1 MTETSLPVYA
11 GRDLYV
17 PAFEV
22 KVNGTSL
29 ADEVIRDVIEVKYD
43 DTTET
48 DKFDTFEITINNWND
63 QTLDFKYTGT
73 KEGIVVPELD
83 EIFFPG
89 KTIELWMGY
98 FYPMDSGSAATN
110 TGPSDRL
117 RLMLTGVITK
127 LAPTFPSGG
136 KPTLKISGPNILI
149 KMLNEQE
156 TETYRAGMYD
166 SEIALEI
173 GSRNKLTYD
182 GQTIPV
188 RIDEEGYP
196 SRESPNDDVF
206 LQANRFDILTL
217 FELAHRNSYEV
228 VLKQEETSEE
238 TRQVLFFGPSA
249 NEPPL
254 PYLLEWGKSL
264 IQFQPTLSTARQ
276 VKTLTL
282 RSWNVRTRR
291 PIEVTVTRAD
301 LDTQPLDDLDRLY
314 RLEQGFS
321 DRREIVVDTPFRSEA
336 EARRAARERLRNLSE
351 TMVTAQGSTVGT
363 PELKA
368 GRKIKIGGV
377 GALFDGDY
385 FVETTT
391 HTLSTSGYTTSFT
404 ARKEY
409 AITREETPE

>member
-1 MTETSLPVYA
+1 MTETALPIYA

-73 KEGIVVPELD
+73 REGGDDPELD
-83 EIFFPG
+83 ELFFPG

-98 FYPMDSGSAATN
+98 FYPMGSGSAATD

-136 KPTLKISGPNILI
+136 KPTLKISGTNILI
-149 KMLNEQE
+149 KMINEQE
-156 TETYRAGMYD
+156 THTYRARMYD

-182 GQTIPV
+182 SQTIPV
-188 RIDEEGYP
+188 RIEEGYQ

-228 VLKQEETSEE
+228 VLKQEETPEE
-238 TRQVLFFGPSA
+238 TRQVLYFGPSA

-314 RLEQGFS
+314 RLEQGFT

-336 EARRAARERLRNLSE
+336 EARRAARERLQNLSE
-351 TMVTAQGSTVGT
+351 TMITAQGSTVGT

-377 GALFDGDY
+377 GTLFNGDY

-391 HTLSTSGYTTSFT
+391 HTLSTSGYTTNFT
-404 ARKEY
+404 ARQEY
-409 AITREETPE
+409 PNISGERPA

>member
-1 MTETSLPVYA
+1 MTETSLPIYA

-73 KEGIVVPELD
+73 REGIDDPELY
-83 EIFFPG
+83 ELFFPG

-98 FYPMDSGSAATN
+98 FYPMGSGSAATN

-136 KPTLKISGPNILI
+136 KPTLKISGPSILI

-156 TETYRAGMYD
+156 THTYRAGMYD

-188 RIDEEGYP
+188 RIEAGYQ
-196 SRESPNDDVF
+196 SRESPHDDVF

-228 VLKQEETSEE
+228 VLKQEETPEE

-249 NEPPL
+249 NQPPL

-336 EARRAARERLRNLSE
+336 EARRAARDRLQNLSE
-351 TMVTAQGSTVGT
+351 NMVTAQGSTVGT

-377 GALFDGDY
+377 GVLFDGDY
-385 FVETTT
+385 FVKNTT
-391 HTLSTSGYTTSFT
+391 HTLSTSGYITNFT
-404 ARKEY
+404 VRKEY
-409 AITREETPE
+409 PNTRRERPA

>member
-1 MTETSLPVYA
+1 M
-11 GRDLYV
+11 
-17 PAFEV
+17 
-22 KVNGTSL
+22 
-29 ADEVIRDVIEVKYD
+29 I
-43 DTTET
+43 
-48 DKFDTFEITINNWND
+48 
-63 QTLDFKYTGT
+63 
-73 KEGIVVPELD
+73 
-83 EIFFPG
+83 
-89 KTIELWMGY
+89 
-98 FYPMDSGSAATN
+98 
-110 TGPSDRL
+110 
-117 RLMLTGVITK
+117 
-127 LAPTFPSGG
+127 
-136 KPTLKISGPNILI
+136 
-149 KMLNEQE
+149 NEQE
-156 TETYRAGMYD
+156 THTYRARMYD

-188 RIDEEGYP
+188 RIEEGYQ

-228 VLKQEETSEE
+228 VLKQEETLEE
-238 TRQVLFFGPSA
+238 TRQVLYFGPSA

-291 PIEVTVTRAD
+291 PIEVTVSRAD

-314 RLEQGFS
+314 RLEQGFT

-336 EARRAARERLRNLSE
+336 EARRAARDRLQNLSE
-351 TMVTAQGSTVGT
+351 TMITAQGSTVGT

-377 GALFDGDY
+377 GTLFDGDY
-385 FVETTT
+385 FVETST
-391 HTLSTSGYTTSFT
+391 HTLSTSGYTTNFT
-404 ARKEY
+404 ARQEY
-409 AITREETPE
+409 PNTSGERPA